1 MNDAPAN
8 GHLDQALR
16 AIGVGNPK
24 RDRLA
29 HQDIDPTWVYA
40 WDLWTRHPNRQG
52 LTNPV
57 GCVIRKLE
65 SGERPPDEFLREVAS
80 RPPPAT
86 SLRDEAWRHRHP
98 PAPVPEAP
106 AAPSEAD
113 RLWAM
118 SLDMLQWQMELATF
132 DAWLRGSRVLAAAED
147 RLTIGVR
154 AGCAAEWLE
163 KRLMR
168 VVKRTVDWHAGREI
182 EITFTTLPQASRTQ
196 GRPGD

>member
-1 MNDAPAN
+1 MNDAPAS
-8 GHLDQALR
+8 GELDQALR

-29 HQDIDPTWVYA
+29 RQDLDPAWVYA
-40 WDLWTRHPNRQG
+40 WNLWARHPQRQG

-57 GCVIRKLE
+57 GYVIRKLE
-65 SGERPPDEFLREVAS
+65 SGERPPDEFLREAAS

-86 SLRDEAWRHRHP
+86 SMRDEAWRHRHP
-98 PAPVPEAP
+98 PARKAAPEAP
-106 AAPSEAD
+106 PAPSDAG

-118 SLDMLQWQMELATF
+118 SLGMLQGQMELVTF
-132 DAWLRGSRVLAAAED
+132 DAWLRGSRVLAAGED

-154 AGCAAEWLE
+154 DACAAEWLE
-163 KRLMR
+163 RRLMR

-182 EITFTTLPQASRTQ
+182 EIAFVTLP
-196 GRPGD
+196 